1 MKKALVLWS
10 LLLVLAL
17 AIGAVTR
24 QDLQTLPKGEKLAD
38 RLHLR

>member
-17 AIGAVTR
+17 LAGCV
-24 QDLQTLPKGEKLAD
+24 LPD
-38 RLHLR
+38 RKSVV